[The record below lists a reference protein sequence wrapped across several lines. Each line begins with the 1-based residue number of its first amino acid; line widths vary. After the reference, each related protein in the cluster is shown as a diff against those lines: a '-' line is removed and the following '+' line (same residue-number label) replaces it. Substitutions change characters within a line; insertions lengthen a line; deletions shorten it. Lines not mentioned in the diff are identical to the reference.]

1 MIQSIVHIMNALIL
15 KLKRKIE
22 MITINDFDSPIM
34 AAQKIIHGIRKEK
47 ICQAAAALTS
57 LVPGTAILEGD
68 PFEFETDMFNREEI
82 KEIADYL
89 MVYYNS
95 HTNGD

>member
-1 MIQSIVHIMNALIL
+1 MIRSIVHIMNALIL

-34 AAQKIIHGIRKEK
+34 AAQKIIHGSRKEK
-47 ICQAAAALTS
+47 ICQAAALTC